1 MRKKKGLSLNWLK
14 VQDSSIIESEKEIKE
29 KISSQIEGINKQSQD
44 YIKDIL
50 ILINKEIGINKIA
63 SIILF
68 GSQRAQTREATIVSD
83 CDLLIIF
90 KDRVSNHHIKEI
102 EKYFIALEIKHHFRN
117 FEKKLSKK
125 ILGVIQQT
133 TGIFV
138 SHFLT
143 KERYWEG
150 GIFHKIFRV
159 NKLFSI
165 LFAPRK
171 IILGNILINSSILYG
186 DDLREKIRPKIQIT
200 FFEMIKST
208 IMNLMISLFSI
219 VISFLK
225 NLNSVKYQLES
236 VKWAL
241 KASNYFCF
249 HDSETLERIS
259 ERFISFET
267 LKSQKKASRF
277 YSDFLQLRKNPI
289 NRVKFM
295 IRVPIRIIKIHV
307 FAILHKKL
315 IKRKEQFRYNDFKR
329 IEKPIIPD
337 KTFPL
342 KF

>member
-1 MRKKKGLSLNWLK
+1 M
-14 VQDSSIIESEKEIKE
+14 QESSIIESNKKIKE
-29 KISSQIEGINKQSQD
+29 KISSQLEGINKQSQN

-50 ILINKEIGINKIA
+50 VLINKEIGINKIS

-68 GSQRAQTREATIVSD
+68 GSQRAHTWEPTEVSD

-117 FEKKLSKK
+117 FEKKISKK

-143 KERYWEG
+143 KKRYWEE

-159 NKLFSI
+159 NKVFSA
-165 LFAPRK
+165 LFAPRN
-171 IILGNILINSSILYG
+171 IVLGNILINSSILYG
-186 DDLREKIRPKIQIT
+186 DDLREKVRSKLQIT
-200 FFEMIKST
+200 FFEMLKST
-208 IMNLMISLFSI
+208 VMNLMICFFSF
-219 VISFLK
+219 VILLIK

-241 KASNYFCF
+241 KASNYYCF
-249 HDSETLERIS
+249 RDSESIDKIS
-259 ERFISFET
+259 ERFVSFEK
-267 LKSQKKASRF
+267 LKSQKKARKF
-277 YSDFLQLRKNPI
+277 YSDFLQLRKTPLN
-289 NRVKFM
+289 NVNFL
-295 IRVPIRIIKIHV
+295 IRCPIRIVKIHN
-307 FAILHKKL
+307 FALLYKKL
-315 IKRKEQFRYNDFKR
+315 IKRQERFKIR
-329 IEKPIIPD
+329 NLKRVEKPIIPD